1 MDLYRLHN
9 KELEPLSKS
18 AFDLEKDI
26 QALVEA
32 NLASLFNLEFVASEF
47 TIDDF
52 RIDTLAFD
60 EENSAFI
67 IIEYKKGSSYSV
79 VDQGYA
85 YLSKMLEKK
94 ADFVLEYQDRTGKN
108 LKKTDVDWTQS
119 RVVFISPAFNAYQK
133 NSVNFRD
140 VPFELW
146 EIRKYGRDLI
156 ALEQHKATSKE
167 SIEKFKATSNEMATV
182 SSEIQVADEQ
192 DHLARSSAECLEIWE
207 GIKEYFSAFADIG
220 YSIKKYY
227 ISIKRD
233 STAVCFVHFARNSIR
248 IDMRRGNIHAD
259 GERRSSGFFELDD
272 PKGICEEKTFR
283 WKSGVTG
290 VDYSMTLKSKQD
302 LEYALWLLKQKYD
315 AIGGE

>member
-9 KELEPLSKS
+9 NELEPVSKT

-26 QALVEA
+26 QSLVEK
-32 NLASLFNLEFVASEF
+32 NLSSLFSLEFVATEF
-47 TIDDF
+47 SIDEF

-60 EENSAFI
+60 EENNAFV

-94 ADFVLEYQDRTGKN
+94 ADFVLEYQEQTGKA
-108 LKKTDVDWTQS
+108 LKKSDVDWTQS
-119 RVVFISPAFNAYQK
+119 KVVFISPAFNAYQK

-146 EIRKYGRDLI
+146 EIKKYGKDLI
-156 ALEQHKATSKE
+156 SLVQHKPSSKE
-167 SIEKFKATSNEMATV
+167 SIEKFKATTSEITSV

-192 DHLARSSAECLEIWE
+192 DHLSKSSPECLELWE
-207 GIKEYFSAFADIG
+207 SLKEYFSAFADTG
-220 YSIKKYY
+220 YSVKKHYV
-227 ISIKRD
+227 SIKRD
-233 STAVCFVHFARNSIR
+233 STAVCFVHFQKSSLK
-248 IDMRRGNIHAD
+248 IDIRRGNIHAD
-259 GERRSSGFFELDD
+259 GAKKSQGFFELDD
-272 PKGICEEKTFR
+272 PKNMCEERTFK

-290 VDYSMTLKSKQD
+290 VDYSVTLNNKHD
-302 LEYALWLLKQKYD
+302 LEYVIWLLKQKYD
-315 AIGGE
+315 AIGG

>member
-1 MDLYRLHN
+1 MDLYRLT
-9 KELEPLSKS
+9 KSELEPVSKS

-26 QALVEA
+26 QSLVEQ
-32 NLASLFNLEFVASEF
+32 NLTALFSLEFVASEF
-47 TIDDF
+47 AIDEF

-60 EENSAFI
+60 EENNAFV

-94 ADFVLEYQDRTGKN
+94 ADFVLEYQERTQKS
-108 LKKTDVDWTQS
+108 LKKSDVDWTQS
-119 RVVFISPAFNAYQK
+119 KVVFISPAFNSYQK

-146 EIRKYGRDLI
+146 EIKKYGKDLI
-156 ALEQHKATSKE
+156 SLVQHKSTSKE
-167 SIEKFKATSNEMATV
+167 SIENFKATTHEMASV

-192 DHLARSSAECLEIWE
+192 DHLKKTTPECVELWE
-207 GIKEYFSAFADIG
+207 ALKDYFSAFADTA
-220 YSIKKYY
+220 YATKKHY

-233 STAVCFVHFARNSIR
+233 STAVCFVHFQKNSLQINLR
-248 IDMRRGNIHAD
+248 KGNIHAD
-259 GERRSSGFFELDD
+259 GSKKSQGFFELDD
-272 PKGICEEKTFR
+272 PKKMCEERTIK

-290 VDYSMTLKSKQD
+290 IEYLITLNNKHD
-302 LEYALWLLKQKYD
+302 LEYVIWLLKQKYD
-315 AIGGE
+315 AIGG